1 MRTVVYVN
9 KLEEDDDNGDDD
21 DNNNNNYYYY
31 YYFIIRCTVYN
42 FCNICWQFL
51 KFKLLATFW
60 EQEINNKP
68 GTLENLLRCV
78 CVCVFMYVCVYV
90 CMFVYM
96 HVCVCVIRYHVFLHV
111 KKY

>member
-9 KLEEDDDNGDDD
+9 KLEEDDDNGHNDDD

-31 YYFIIRCTVYN
+31 YYYYFIIRWNVYN

-51 KFKLLATFW
+51 KFIRLTTFW

-78 CVCVFMYVCVYV
+78 CVFMYVYVCVCMYVCVYECV
-90 CMFVYM
+90 CMCVFV
-96 HVCVCVIRYHVFLHV
+96 
-111 KKY
+111 